1 VDYPGGRRVRRRRS
15 RGWRRIRLLRR
26 VGIAT
31 GILAVFC
38 TASWIAVNRI
48 HSSFQNLP
56 TERSSNVTKPLA
68 VLAGPISRPVV
79 TRKMSRPAYNYSVVP
94 GGVRDAAELRDA
106 VLRDPAVAEHYAG
119 FHFERARVS
128 QLEKPT
134 LVYLSYRKGWHI
146 FWTGKK
152 HPLKAGEKVIT
163 DGNITGR
170 TRCANRISVRKQL
183 AVSPEPDPSMVELDQ
198 VEPPATVP
206 PAFVTFPAQ
215 YQTALLAS
223 PGNPGGAPA
232 GPGGPPIYGSGPM
245 FPPPFGAGGFGGGS
259 GPGGGDGGGAGC
271 ETPAEEKREHDLGI
285 VDEESKEKHCPPNP
299 KPPKPPKPPTP
310 VPEPGSVE
318 LMVIGIAGLGLA
330 YIKKRAARA

>member
-1 VDYPGGRRVRRRRS
+1 
-15 RGWRRIRLLRR
+15 
-26 VGIAT
+26 
-31 GILAVFC
+31 
-38 TASWIAVNRI
+38 
-48 HSSFQNLP
+48 
-56 TERSSNVTKPLA
+56 
-68 VLAGPISRPVV
+68 
-79 TRKMSRPAYNYSVVP
+79 MSRPAYNYSVVP

-134 LVYLSYRKGWHI
+134 LVYLSYRKSGHI
-146 FWTGKK
+146 FWTRKK

-198 VEPPATVP
+198 VEPPASVP

-232 GPGGPPIYGSGPM
+232 GPGGPIYGSGPM

-259 GPGGGDGGGAGC
+259 GPGGGGGGGAGC

-330 YIKKRAARA
+330 YFKKRAARA

>member
-1 VDYPGGRRVRRRRS
+1 M
-15 RGWRRIRLLRR
+15 
-26 VGIAT
+26 A
-31 GILAVFC
+31 
-38 TASWIAVNRI
+38 
-48 HSSFQNLP
+48 P
-56 TERSSNVTKPLA
+56 TVTNKL
-68 VLAGPISRPVV
+68 
-79 TRKMSRPAYNYSVVP
+79 
-94 GGVRDAAELRDA
+94 
-106 VLRDPAVAEHYAG
+106 
-119 FHFERARVS
+119 
-128 QLEKPT
+128 
-134 LVYLSYRKGWHI
+134 
-146 FWTGKK
+146 KK
-152 HPLKAGEKVIT
+152 HAKGI
-163 DGNITGR
+163 N
-170 TRCANRISVRKQL
+170 
-183 AVSPEPDPSMVELDQ
+183 MVELDQ
-198 VEPPATVP
+198 VESPASVP

-259 GPGGGDGGGAGC
+259 GPGGGGGGGAGC

-330 YIKKRAARA
+330 YFKKRAARA